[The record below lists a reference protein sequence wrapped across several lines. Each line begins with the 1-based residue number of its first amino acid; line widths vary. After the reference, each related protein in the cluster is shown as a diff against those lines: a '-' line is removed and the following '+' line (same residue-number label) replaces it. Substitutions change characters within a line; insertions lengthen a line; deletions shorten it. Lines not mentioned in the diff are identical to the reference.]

1 MFELNSIM
9 LNWDQTKKLTI
20 LPLLLTGKAARLFE
34 AMKDEEKDSTDR
46 IFEILISGSS
56 QSAESM
62 HQEFLDPAPLPEETV
77 VDFARALQR
86 LLEKAVPTL
95 DSNEKKVFLK
105 NKLAAHLPENMRLLI
120 KFQADKT
127 WDQLL
132 QCLEET
138 LPNVK
143 ASAIGHR
150 SDGTMATQFKFESG
164 EPEVQFGNRRKIN
177 GSSSD
182 ELEFNSVQLDVKN
195 NEVQVDVNL
204 SACVPSLISKK
215 CKIRFNNDFEK
226 QRFKALFDG
235 GATNSLIRFDSLSSK
250 MQNEIKYFLN
260 KQVDMNKRGFKK
272 FPVTIK
278 GVTSLVS
285 EDCVVAPVLISIGS
299 WSAIHSFGFFE
310 KYGVVIDLSN
320 DEIMIDENFCDLKGD
335 WYNAVHQSP
344 CVTVNHVVLE
354 PRSESYVNN
363 GEGVYWSH
371 CVSKMDENVEAN
383 DYVGFSTENFELV
396 EEKTEIEVD
405 SATLGTYSSMVD
417 VEEKLTK
424 IKKEPMGRIGRL
436 MHKIQDLDY
445 TLVYQPGKENVTADL
460 LSRPEQAVKSID
472 INSSSLLFNKSVN
485 WIKEQR
491 SDEILARVIELKLK
505 GELDEKSI
513 KQYFVYSSI
522 STPLL
527 KARDRLEFENDILV
541 IRGKDGVTRKV
552 VPMSLVDLVLELFH
566 DIPLS
571 GHRDFEK
578 TFDTISSRYYWFNFR
593 SEVKQF
599 CDTCFQCQTRK
610 HLNMYNKAPLKPI
623 TVSEPWCIIGIDVVG
638 PLKLTPSGNCYI
650 LLAIYNLKMING
662 IVRNNLEQAQARQKN
677 HYDKFVRNGVKFK
690 EGDLVLLTNSRVKPG
705 ESQAFITRAIGQ
717 FRILSLFNDVNYKVC
732 ELSTG
737 KCQNVHYNRLVK
749 YNQRVNIQSTGIQRV
764 DSSDN
769 SINFSSSIAVNNVK
783 ANKLEHED
791 LIEFDTTSILY
802 FNYLNQQNFEWSA
815 LEGYDFALEDLNDQ
829 IFSCRICIQTE
840 ALGVVGEPNNE
851 DSEWADANDEANDE
865 RQMRD
870 NFAVDCLRANE

>member
-1 MFELNSIM
+1 M
-9 LNWDQTKKLTI
+9 LNWDQTKKVTI
-20 LPLLLTGKAARLFE
+20 LPLLLTGKAARLVE

-46 IFEILISGSS
+46 IFEILISGCS

-62 HQEFLDPAPLPEETV
+62 HQEFLDRAPLPEETV

-95 DSNEKKVFLK
+95 GSNKKKVFLK

-143 ASAIGHR
+143 GSAIGHR

-164 EPEVQFGNRRKIN
+164 EPEVKTEPIEVDANVVQYKHRFQGACFFCKKPGHKKSNCFKWKKSMEKQSGHNGSESKDGSSSKKGQFGNRRKIN

-182 ELEFNSVQLDVKN
+182 ELEFDSVELDVKN

-226 QRFKALFDG
+226 QRFKTLFDG

-285 EDCVVAPVLISIGS
+285 EDCSSPGA
-299 WSAIHSFGFFE
+299 
-310 KYGVVIDLSN
+310 
-320 DEIMIDENFCDLKGD
+320 NFN
-335 WYNAVHQSP
+335 WFMYNAVHQSP

-354 PRSESYVNN
+354 PRSESYRGVNSLSEKDVMFTPKSN

-371 CVSKMDENVEAN
+371 CVSKMDENGDIYVKVLNLNTKPVNVEAN

-405 SATLGTYSSMVD
+405 SATLGTYSSMAD

-424 IKKEPMGRIGRL
+424 IKKA
-436 MHKIQDLDY
+436 K
-445 TLVYQPGKENVTADL
+445 
-460 LSRPEQAVKSID
+460 AVKDFTAYSTAKFVFEEIICKFGMVFGIMSD
-472 INSSSLLFNKSVN
+472 QGVNFKSALFQQLCRLCSLKKINLTFYHPAGNGQIERMVRTIKQILTMYVNCTHSNWDEFLQASVAAYNTRDVVLNNPVVINKTP
-485 WIKEQR
+485 
-491 SDEILARVIELKLK
+491 KLK
-505 GELDEKSI
+505 H
-513 KQYFVYSSI
+513 Y
-522 STPLL
+522 
-527 KARDRLEFENDILV
+527 
-541 IRGKDGVTRKV
+541 
-552 VPMSLVDLVLELFH
+552 
-566 DIPLS
+566 
-571 GHRDFEK
+571 
-578 TFDTISSRYYWFNFR
+578 
-593 SEVKQF
+593 
-599 CDTCFQCQTRK
+599 
-610 HLNMYNKAPLKPI
+610 
-623 TVSEPWCIIGIDVVG
+623 VS
-638 PLKLTPSGNCYI
+638 
-650 LLAIYNLKMING
+650 NLKDNLKTING

-705 ESQAFITRAIGQ
+705 ESQAFITRAIGP
-717 FRILSLFNDVNYKVC
+717 FRILSLFNDVNYKVL

-737 KCQNVHYNRLVK
+737 KCKNVHCNRLVN
-749 YNQRVNIQSTGIQRV
+749 YNQRVNIQSTGIHRV
-764 DSSDN
+764 YSSDN

-791 LIEFDTTSILY
+791 LIEFDTASILY
-802 FNYLNQQNFEWSA
+802 FNYLYQQNFEWSA

-829 IFSCRICIQTE
+829 IFSCRIC
-840 ALGVVGEPNNE
+840 
-851 DSEWADANDEANDE
+851 S
-865 RQMRD
+865 
-870 NFAVDCLRANE
+870 